1 MIASLVRIA
10 ASLYGEDRNLLW
22 TAVGCFG
29 LGGVCLAAMAVAGPV
44 VEPEGHLFKAATFD
58 IALGIFLLTLGLIV
72 PSAGFSE
79 RGRRRW
85 RRLLIAMVIYVLA
98 VENIQIFRGLD
109 PRFSRVGSDLDRLVG
124 GLFFFSALGIFIAFL
139 ILSARFFFR
148 PTTGEGGVLVL
159 ALRYGTVA
167 SVAAFFV
174 GITMSLHQGPGVG
187 AAGNLLPLHAA
198 GFHGLQAVPLVAL
211 LLTWAG
217 TSSDLSRRAVHLAG
231 LAWLTA
237 CAATAWQSFGGRS
250 VLEVSPATVLAVLA
264 LAVWAF
270 LFLRA
275 ALTFRRGGTW
285 PVSLTA

>member
-1 MIASLVRIA
+1 MIASLARIA
-10 ASLYGEDRNLLW
+10 ASLYREDRSLLW
-22 TAVGCFG
+22 TALGCFG
-29 LGGVCLAAMAVAGPV
+29 LGAVCFAAMAVAGPV

-85 RRLLIAMVIYVLA
+85 RHLLIAMVVYGLS

-109 PRFSRVGSDLDRLVG
+109 PRFSRVGSNLDGLAG
-124 GLFFFSALGIFIAFL
+124 GLFFLSALVIFIDFL

-148 PTTGEGGVLVL
+148 PTAGEGGVLVL

-167 SVAAFFV
+167 SIAAFCV
-174 GITMSLHQGPGVG
+174 GIAMSLHQGPRVG
-187 AAGNLLPLHAA
+187 ATGNLLPLHAA

-217 TSSDLSRRAVHLAG
+217 ASPDVSRRAVHLAG

-237 CAATAWQSFGGRS
+237 CAAIAWQSLGGRS
-250 VLEVSPATVLAVLA
+250 VLEVSPATVLAVVA
-264 LAVWAF
+264 LAVWAV
-270 LFLRA
+270 LLLRA
-275 ALTFRRGGTW
+275 ALIFRRGGTW
-285 PVSLTA
+285 PVALTA